1 VGERRGTPRLQLARL
16 VADVAA
22 RQDGV
27 AALDAGP
34 RERRSTVSGDE
45 RVPGVVVIA
54 DDPAGRYAVS
64 VYLRA
69 RFVDLRALADD
80 VRAAVRA
87 AAVQHGLE
95 PVLGDVRIAVTDIE
109 EGVSAP

>member
-1 VGERRGTPRLQLARL
+1 
-16 VADVAA
+16 
-22 RQDGV
+22 
-27 AALDAGP
+27 
-34 RERRSTVSGDE
+34 
-45 RVPGVVVIA
+45 
-54 DDPAGRYAVS
+54 VS

-87 AAVQHGLE
+87 AAAEHGLE

-109 EGVSAP
+109 EGVSAR